1 MLKVIFVILI
11 IGAILGLVA
20 GMTRLVI
27 AGCVWFVIG
36 LGVMHFFG
44 ATIVGFL
51 ATLGLV
57 VSASVIP
64 LVFAAIGIVY
74 SLIDG

>member
-44 ATIVGFL
+44 AAIVGLL

>member
-44 ATIVGFL
+44 AAIVGFF

>member
-1 MLKVIFVILI
+1 MLKVIFMILI

-44 ATIVGFL
+44 TAIVGFL
-51 ATLGLV
+51 STFGLV

-74 SLIDG
+74 SLVKG

>member
-36 LGVMHFFG
+36 LGVMYFFG
-44 ATIVGFL
+44 AAIVGFL

>member
-36 LGVMHFFG
+36 LGVMQFFG
-44 ATIVGFL
+44 AAIVGFL

-74 SLIDG
+74 RLIDG

>member
-44 ATIVGFL
+44 AAIVVFL

>member
-36 LGVMHFFG
+36 LGVMHFYWYC
-44 ATIVGFL
+44 VQ
-51 ATLGLV
+51 
-57 VSASVIP
+57 SN
-64 LVFAAIGIVY
+64 
-74 SLIDG
+74 

>member
-44 ATIVGFL
+44 AAIVGFF
-51 ATLGLV
+51 AAFGLV

-74 SLIDG
+74 SLING

>member
-1 MLKVIFVILI
+1 MLKVIFMILI
-11 IGAILGLVA
+11 TGAIFGLVA

-44 ATIVGFL
+44 AAIVGFL
-51 ATLGLV
+51 STFGLV

-74 SLIDG
+74 SLVKG